1 MIRQVRTRTTVARTL
16 SNLATGPKGTYPQP
30 MSTHLSLLP
39 NCRASGALCIQNKFS
54 CLFAGFSIQK
64 RSNGLCDTLNYLDNC
79 QTIFWIIIFG
89 PLFLDNFQF
98 DYFDFVLMIFWFWML
113 WTQTPETLDTFH
125 SCFNSASFSQGRSS
139 FDLVLISVGPPCMNY
154 KI

>member
-39 NCRASGALCIQNKFS
+39 NCRASGALCIQDKFS

-64 RSNGLCDTLNYLDNC
+64 RSNRDLMDFKLFGQLLD
-79 QTIFWIIIFG
+79 F
-89 PLFLDNFQF
+89 FLDH
-98 DYFDFVLMIFWFWML
+98 YF
-113 WTQTPETLDTFH
+113 WTTFSLIILTLF
-125 SCFNSASFSQGRSS
+125 
-139 FDLVLISVGPPCMNY
+139 
-154 KI
+154 